1 MNTITE
7 KITAQWQDVVN
18 VLLGIWLVV
27 SPWVLAYVDETMAA
41 WNAAVIGV
49 VIALAAMSALV
60 AYEKWEEWI
69 TAALAAWLIA
79 SPYVLGFGGMQAAA
93 WNHLA
98 VGLLVGI
105 LALWRAMTAHGTRGL
120 ATKH

>member
-18 VLLGIWLVV
+18 ILLGIWLVV

-79 SPYVLGFGGMQAAA
+79 SPYVFGFGGMQAAA
-93 WNHLA
+93 WNHLV
-98 VGLLVGI
+98 VGLLVGV
-105 LALWRAMTAHGTRGL
+105 LALWRAMTAHGTGGL